1 MRRPVRASNMMEQEL
16 GGLRLSLPCDNL
28 VELAKGGNA
37 VAFEQLIS
45 IHQDRVYALAY
56 RILGN
61 PEDAADIQQETFIR
75 AWQSLRRFRQ
85 EASFT
90 TWLHRIT
97 VNLCL
102 SMKRRKDYAPHEPW
116 DEDLHSSQSGAVAC
130 RERTEEVIALRTV
143 LAAMPDHHRVLIVL
157 RDMEGR
163 SYDEI
168 AGILGCSV
176 ESVRSRLCRARS
188 LLRERMRPY
197 LEDNHE
203 A

>member
-1 MRRPVRASNMMEQEL
+1 MMEQEF
-16 GGLRLSLPCDNL
+16 GGLRLSLPSDNL
-28 VELAKGGNA
+28 VQLAKGGNA

-45 IHQDRVYALAY
+45 QHQDRVYALAY

-61 PEDAADIQQETFIR
+61 PEDAADIRQETFIR
-75 AWQSLRRFRQ
+75 AWRCIRGFRQ
-85 EASFT
+85 DASFS

-97 VNLCL
+97 VNLCISL
-102 SMKRRKDYAPHEPW
+102 KRRRDYVVHEPL
-116 DEDLHSSQSGAVAC
+116 EEESQPAASVAC
-130 RERTEEVIALRTV
+130 RERTEEIIALRRV

-163 SYDEI
+163 SYEEI

-176 ESVRSRLCRARS
+176 ESVRSRLCRARGI
-188 LLRERMRPY
+188 LREKMRPY
-197 LEDNHE
+197 LEE